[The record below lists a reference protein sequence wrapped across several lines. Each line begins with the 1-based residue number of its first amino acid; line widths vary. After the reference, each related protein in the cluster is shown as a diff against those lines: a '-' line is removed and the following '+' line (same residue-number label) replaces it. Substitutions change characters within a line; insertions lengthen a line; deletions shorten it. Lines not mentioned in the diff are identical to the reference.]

1 MNYQLKGLLDKES
14 WKQEEPRQMNEWIAK
29 KKKWSGVLAKDRGG
43 QGRYT
48 ATVERGGVRTETERG
63 R

>member
-1 MNYQLKGLLDKES
+1 
-14 WKQEEPRQMNEWIAK
+14 MNEWIAK